1 MMIYLNK
8 ILPYL
13 IYPITI
19 ILVLLIVGLFLKKR
33 SLLIA
38 ATAIFLITSNPLI
51 SDQMM
56 SYLEV
61 GQLKKSVDDIKK
73 ADAIVVLSGML
84 TTIETTE
91 GLDFEWSD
99 PDRFFG
105 GTELI
110 RSDKAPLLIFTGGKL
125 PWQKIN
131 STEGEVLAKYAKNFG
146 VDPSLIQITKEVQN
160 TEDEAKA
167 VKELLT
173 PKDLNKIIL
182 VTSAFHMPRAKRLFE
197 KQGFVVEPYPV
208 DFKVEANAITILD
221 FLPSAFAMKNFE
233 FALREL
239 LGRAYY
245 KIKVQ

>member
-13 IYPITI
+13 IYPTTI
-19 ILVLLIVGLFLKKR
+19 ILVLLIAGLFLKKR
-33 SLLIA
+33 SLLIT

-56 SYLEV
+56 GYLEA
-61 GQLKKSVDDIKK
+61 GQLKNPVDKVQK

-84 TTIETTE
+84 TQIESSQ
-91 GLDFEWSD
+91 GLAFEWND

-105 GTELI
+105 GVELI
-110 RSDKAPLLIFTGGKL
+110 QSSKANMLIFTGGKL

-146 VDPSLIQITKEVQN
+146 IDPSIIQITKEVQN

-173 PKDLNKIIL
+173 PKNLNKIIL

-197 KQGFVVEPYPV
+197 KQGLEVQAYPV
-208 DFKVEANAITILD
+208 DFKVEANIITILD

-245 KIKVQ
+245 QLKGQ

>member
-1 MMIYLNK
+1 MIYLNK

-13 IYPITI
+13 IYPTTI
-19 ILVLLIVGLFLKKR
+19 ILVLLIAGLFLKKR
-33 SLLIA
+33 ALLIS
-38 ATAIFLITSNPLI
+38 ATAIFLITSNPFL

-61 GQLKKSVDDIKK
+61 GQLKKSVDDVKM

-84 TTIETTE
+84 ATIETSK

-105 GTELI
+105 GAELI
-110 RSDKAPLLIFTGGKL
+110 RSDNAPLLIFTGGKL

-146 VDPSLIQITKEVQN
+146 VDPSVIQITKEVQN

-167 VKELLT
+167 VKEILT
-173 PKDLNKIIL
+173 PKNLNKIIL

-197 KQGFVVEPYPV
+197 RQGLEVQTYPV
-208 DFKVEANAITILD
+208 DFKVEANKTTLLD
-221 FLPSAFAMKNFE
+221 FLPSAYAMKNFE
-233 FALREL
+233 FAIREL
-239 LGRAYY
+239 LGRIYY
-245 KIKVQ
+245 QLKDQ

>member
-13 IYPITI
+13 IYPTTI
-19 ILVLLIVGLFLKKR
+19 ILVLLIGGLFLKKR
-33 SLLIA
+33 ALLIT
-38 ATAIFLITSNPLI
+38 ATAIFLITSNPLV

-56 SYLEV
+56 GYLEV
-61 GQLKKSVDDIKK
+61 GQLKKSVDDVKK
-73 ADAIVVLSGML
+73 ADAIIVLSGML
-84 TTIETTE
+84 TTIETSK

-110 RSDKAPLLIFTGGKL
+110 RSDKAQLLIFTGGKL

-131 STEGEVLAKYAKNFG
+131 STEGAVLAKYAKNFG
-146 VDPSLIQITKEVQN
+146 IDPSVIQITKEVQN

-173 PKDLNKIIL
+173 TKDLNKIIL

-197 KQGFVVEPYPV
+197 KQGFEVQPYPV
-208 DFKVEANAITILD
+208 DFKIEANTITMLD

-245 KIKVQ
+245 QIKAQ

>member
-1 MMIYLNK
+1 MIYLNK

-13 IYPITI
+13 IYPTTI
-19 ILVLLIVGLFLKKR
+19 ILVLLIAGLFLKKR

-38 ATAIFLITSNPLI
+38 ATAIFFITSNPLI

-61 GQLKKSVDDIKK
+61 GQLKKSVNDVNK
-73 ADAIVVLSGML
+73 ADAIIVLSGML
-84 TTIETTE
+84 STIETSK
-91 GLDFEWSD
+91 GLNFEWSD

-110 RSDKAPLLIFTGGKL
+110 HAKKAQLLIFTGGKL

-131 STEGEVLAKYAKNFG
+131 STEGEVLEKFAQNFG
-146 VDPSLIQITKEVQN
+146 VDPSVIQTTKEVQN

-173 PKDLNKIIL
+173 PKDMNKIIL

-208 DFKVEANAITILD
+208 DFKVEANTTTILD
-221 FLPSAFAMKNFE
+221 FLPSGIAMKNFE

-245 KIKVQ
+245 QIKYR

>member
-1 MMIYLNK
+1 MMIYFNK

-13 IYPITI
+13 IYPTTI
-19 ILVLLIVGLFLKKR
+19 ILVLLIAGLFLKKR
-33 SLLIA
+33 ALLIA

-51 SDQMM
+51 SYQMM

-61 GQLKKSVDDIKK
+61 GQLKKSIDDVKK

-84 TTIETTE
+84 TTIETSK
-91 GLDFEWSD
+91 GPDFEWSD

-110 RSDKAPLLIFTGGKL
+110 RADKASQMIFTGGKL

-146 VDPSLIQITKEVQN
+146 VDSSVIQITKEVQN

-173 PKDLNKIIL
+173 PKNLNKIIL
-182 VTSAFHMPRAKRLFE
+182 VTSAFHMPRAKSLFE

-208 DFKVEANAITILD
+208 DFKVEANTITILD

-245 KIKVQ
+245 QIKAQ

>member
-13 IYPITI
+13 IYPTTI

-33 SLLIA
+33 VLLIA

-61 GQLKKSVDDIKK
+61 GQLKKSVDEVQK
-73 ADAIVVLSGML
+73 ADVIVVLGGML
-84 TTIETTE
+84 TPIQTSK
-91 GLDFEWSD
+91 GPDFEWLD

-105 GTELI
+105 GAELI
-110 RSDKAPLLIFTGGKL
+110 RADKASQMIFTGGKL

-160 TEDEAKA
+160 TEDEARA

-173 PKDLNKIIL
+173 SKNLNNIIL

-197 KQGFVVEPYPV
+197 KQGFEVQPYPV
-208 DFKVEANAITILD
+208 DFKVEANTITILD
-221 FLPSAFAMKNFE
+221 FLPSAFAMKDFE

-245 KIKVQ
+245 QIKVQ

>member
-13 IYPITI
+13 IYPTTI
-19 ILVLLIVGLFLKKR
+19 ILVLLITGLFLKKR
-33 SLLIA
+33 VLLIA
-38 ATAIFLITSNPLI
+38 ATAIFLITTNPLI

-56 SYLEV
+56 AYVEA
-61 GQLKKSVDDIKK
+61 GQLKNPVDEVQK
-73 ADAIVVLSGML
+73 ADAIIVLSGML
-84 TTIETTE
+84 TTIETSK

-146 VDPSLIQITKEVQN
+146 VDPSVIQITKEVQN
-160 TEDEAKA
+160 TEDEAEA

-208 DFKVEANAITILD
+208 DFKVEANTITILD

-245 KIKVQ
+245 QIKAQ